1 LAIADGSSHTEEMA
15 RMTENYQPV
24 TTPAQRGGSPPP
36 LLAEE
41 PGEVGLKE
49 QASDLGHS
57 GADAGRRV
65 ADVAREQA
73 SGVTA
78 EARRQ
83 GRNLMQQAQEQLQG
97 QATQGQQQLA
107 RRLLSFSDE
116 LRSMADASGQDGMA
130 GGLAHQ
136 AASNMRAAGQW
147 LDNRNPGQVATEI
160 RSFAHRRP
168 AAFFALAAAAGLV
181 AGRLTRGLKDAD
193 SEESD
198 RTATT
203 ARPQTAQG
211 SSEQQ
216 MLAPDAASPSSPVPG
231 GTGDETGGSGLPL
244 AGDAPVWEQD
254 PPYGES
260 SRLVPGQPSQHE
272 DIP

>member
-1 LAIADGSSHTEEMA
+1 
-15 RMTENYQPV
+15 MTENYQPV
-24 TTPAQRGGSPPP
+24 TAPPQRGGSPPP
-36 LLAEE
+36 ALAEE
-41 PGEVGLKE
+41 HSAAGLKE

-57 GADAGRRV
+57 GVEAGRHV
-65 ADVAREQA
+65 GDVAREQA

-107 RRLLSFSDE
+107 SRLLSFSDE
-116 LRSMADASGQDGMA
+116 LRSMADAYGHDGMA

-136 AASNMRAAGQW
+136 AASNVRTAGQW

-198 RTATT
+198 GSATA
-203 ARPQTAQG
+203 ARPQTAQR
-211 SSEQQ
+211 SSEQHV
-216 MLAPDAASPSSPVPG
+216 LAPDAASPSSPVLG
-231 GTGDETGGSGLPL
+231 GTGDETGGSGLPP
-244 AGDAPVWEQD
+244 AGDRPVWEPG

-272 DIP
+272 DVP

>member
-1 LAIADGSSHTEEMA
+1 
-15 RMTENYQPV
+15 MTENYQPV

-36 LLAEE
+36 VLAEE
-41 PGEVGLKE
+41 PGEGGLKE

-57 GADAGRRV
+57 GVEAGRHV
-65 ADVAREQA
+65 GDVAREQA

-107 RRLLSFSDE
+107 SRLLSFSDE
-116 LRSMADASGQDGMA
+116 LRSMADASGQDGVA

-136 AASNMRAAGQW
+136 AASNVRTAGQW
-147 LDNRNPGQVATEI
+147 LDNRNPGQVANEI

-181 AGRLTRGLKDAD
+181 AWPTRGLKDAD
-193 SEESD
+193 GEESN
-198 RTATT
+198 RPATT
-203 ARPQTAQG
+203 AGPQTAQR
-211 SSEQQ
+211 SSQQ
-216 MLAPDAASPSSPVPG
+216 HMLAPDAASPSSPVPG
-231 GTGDETGGSGLPL
+231 GTGDETWSTGDETGGSGLPP
-244 AGDAPVWEQD
+244 AGDSPVWQPG
-254 PPYGES
+254 PPDGES
-260 SRLVPGQPSQHE
+260 SPLVPGQPSQHQ